1 MGFQNIEKKN
11 FWYIFLR
18 DIIASKWLNYVFYR
32 SVSVNYIERIPEKG
46 PLIFTPNHQNALID
60 AMAPLCNIDKQLVF
74 LARSDIFK
82 KKWVA
87 SILYFLKIL
96 PIFRIRDG
104 YGELKKNEAIFSKTI
119 DVLNS
124 GSGLVLFPEGNHVR
138 VHKLRTFKKGYAR
151 IAFQTAE
158 ANNFELDLKIVPVG
172 INYSDYDHFR
182 TDLTIN
188 IGQPISISEFYDQ
201 FKESPAIAINNLNKK
216 LKEHLSP
223 VMINIENDKVYKMI
237 DSLSVLYQDEM
248 SRKLGFKNSSGLNGF
263 KAQKKI
269 ISLLEKENRNNFES
283 FSRIKSDLKR
293 YEELIKKS
301 GNKAD
306 FPDKGD
312 LSFINLFHNSFIL
325 LAGLPLFLYGLINNL
340 LPFLLTIS
348 LTKKIKDITF
358 KSSFAF
364 VISLV
369 IFPVFY
375 LIQITL
381 IVIYV
386 NQWWIW
392 IFYAFS
398 LHASAAFALD
408 YSAYFRKFKGKL
420 RWLNFKLKGK
430 KIYKQIKSA
439 HQDLFKSLDKLQV

>member
-11 FWYIFLR
+11 FWYWFLR
-18 DIIASKWLNYVFYR
+18 DIIASKWFNYIFYR
-32 SVSVNYIERIPEKG
+32 SVSVNYTERIPEKG

-87 SILYFLKIL
+87 NILYFLKIL

-104 YGELKKNEAIFSKTI
+104 YGELKKNEAIFAKTI

-124 GSGLVLFPEGNHVR
+124 GNGLVLFPEGNHVR
-138 VHKLRTFKKGYAR
+138 EHKLRAFKKGYAR

-172 INYSDYDHFR
+172 LNYSDYDHFR

-188 IGQPISISEFYDQ
+188 IGQPISISEFYDLY
-201 FKESPAIAINNLNKK
+201 KESPAVAINNLNKK
-216 LKEHLSP
+216 LHEHLSP
-223 VMINIENDKVYKMI
+223 VMLNIENEKDYEMI
-237 DSLSVLYQDEM
+237 DSLSVLYQDGM
-248 SRKLGFKNSSGLNGF
+248 SKKLGFKNSNGLNGF
-263 KAQKKI
+263 KSQKKI
-269 ISLLEKENRNNFES
+269 ISLLEKEARDNSEI
-283 FSRIKSDLKR
+283 FSRIKSDYER
-293 YEELIKKS
+293 YQQLIKKS

-306 FPDKGD
+306 FPDKGE
-312 LSFINLFHNSFIL
+312 LSFVNLFHNTFIL
-325 LAGLPLFLYGLINNL
+325 LLGLPLFLYGLINNL
-340 LPFLLTIS
+340 LPFLLTMF

-364 VISLV
+364 VISLA

-381 IVIYV
+381 VVIFI

-392 IFYAFS
+392 IFYALS

-408 YSAYFRKFKGKL
+408 YSTYFRKLKGKL
-420 RWLNFKLKGK
+420 HWLNFKLKSNK
-430 KIYKQIKSA
+430 SYQKIKSA
-439 HQDLFKSLDKLQV
+439 HHDLFKSLDKLEL